1 MGPSGPARE
10 GSGILRVRKPPFAE
24 TELGAKHCPI
34 LSSFLVPRRSWARSF
49 CFLEGKPPLSY
60 GAWVGSSDRVLQ
72 SISSPTTCF
81 MRTLRTREELWFIQ
95 SHTASL
101 WQNVYL
107 FMPPR
112 LLEGDS
118 LCKVLLGFSL
128 PLSGHRVASDK
139 WGVGSFLPQPPLSL

>member
-34 LSSFLVPRRSWARSF
+34 LSSFLVPRRSRARSF

-72 SISSPTTCF
+72 SVSSPTTCF
-81 MRTLRTREELWFIQ
+81 MRTLRTKRSCGLSKATPRALAEC
-95 SHTASL
+95 
-101 WQNVYL
+101 L
-107 FMPPR
+107 FVHALKAAGR
-112 LLEGDS
+112 
-118 LCKVLLGFSL
+118 GFSL
-128 PLSGHRVASDK
+128 QGSPGVLSSSLR
-139 WGVGSFLPQPPLSL
+139 LSSSI